1 MTAPLRVYVA
11 GSSRDLERAERVIV
25 ELRAIPGVEV
35 PVDWPANMRR
45 HGPDSGL
52 SVEDRVRFA
61 EEDAAGA
68 YFADAFVLLR
78 PTEDTPSVGAW
89 VELGI
94 SIGAAFARLR
104 SGNRAP
110 FGIVAGRGTECIFD
124 ALVSSKSI
132 VDTDDEAIEIVRF
145 IAGERAA

>member
-11 GSSRDLERAERVIV
+11 GSSRDLERAERVIA
-25 ELRAIPGVEV
+25 ELRAIPNVAV
-35 PVDWPANMRR
+35 PVDWPANMRE

-52 SVEDRVRFA
+52 SAEDRVRFA

-78 PTEDTPSVGAW
+78 PTEDAPSVGAW
-89 VELGI
+89 VELGV

-104 SGNRAP
+104 SGKRSP
-110 FGIVAGRGTECIFD
+110 FGIIAGRGTACIFD
-124 ALVSSKSI
+124 ALMAPASI
-132 VDTDDEAIEIVRF
+132 VDTDDEAVAIVRF
-145 IAGERAA
+145 IAGAA